1 MYLALQA
8 ARSLPPWVL
17 PPVRRRAHLIGIAGS
32 GMSALAEVLAD
43 QGWQV
48 TGSDLA
54 PQQAVWLWTKGI
66 RVFRG
71 HAAEQIDREA
81 TVVVYS
87 DAVGGDNIER
97 RRASELG
104 IRQFSYPQ
112 MLGELMKARLGLAV
126 AGTHGKSTTTA
137 LAAQILVEAGLD
149 PTVMGGGVPLDRTS
163 GGRNGRGRHLLVEA
177 CEYRRNFLHLCPQ
190 FAAITGVET
199 DHFDCFPSAYDVVAA
214 FAEFAGRMP
223 ASGALLVNA
232 GCPFACA
239 AAAEARCRVVTFG
252 VERDADWSAQRL
264 RQEGGRFAFELAGP
278 AGQMEDISLRIPG
291 RHNVLNA
298 LAAAALASQVGAPG
312 EAIARG
318 LSRFAGLRR
327 RLERV
332 GEWHRAVW
340 FDDYAHHPTE
350 VRAALTT
357 LREMFPRRRLWCIF
371 QPHQKL
377 RTQRLLDEFAA
388 SLQNA
393 DRVAITAV
401 YPAREAADAACG
413 KLAAELA
420 DRTRWLGAD
429 VIEGHIPSVLGEEIG
444 ATIAPGDV
452 IVTLGAGDIRNVW
465 HGIEGRVRSYRA
477 AG

>member
-8 ARSLPPWVL
+8 ARSLPPWLL
-17 PPVRRRAHLIGIAGS
+17 PAARRSAYLIGIAGS

-43 QGWQV
+43 QGWRV

-54 PQQAVWLWTKGI
+54 PQQAKWLWTKGI

-71 HAAEQIDREA
+71 HAAEQVDRQA
-81 TVVVYS
+81 SVVVYS
-87 DAVGGDNIER
+87 DAVGGDNVER
-97 RRASELG
+97 RRAGELG
-104 IRQFSYPQ
+104 IRQLSYPQ
-112 MLGELMKARLGLAV
+112 MLGEVMKGRLGLAV

-149 PTVMGGGVPLDRTS
+149 PTVVGGGVPLEHTS
-163 GGRNGRGRHLLVEA
+163 GGRQGQGRHMLVEA

-190 FAAITGVET
+190 WAAITGIER
-199 DHFDCFPSAYDVVAA
+199 DHFDCFPSTSDVVAA
-214 FAEFAGRMP
+214 FAEFARRLP

-232 GCPFACA
+232 ACPLACT
-239 AAAEARCRVVTFG
+239 AAAEARCRVSTFG
-252 VERDADWSAQRL
+252 VELEADWSARRL
-264 RQEGGRFAFELAGP
+264 RQEAGRFTFELASATGRT
-278 AGQMEDISLRIPG
+278 EDICLRIPG

-298 LAAAALASQVGAPG
+298 VAAAALAGHIGAPG
-312 EAIARG
+312 EAVSRG

-327 RLERV
+327 RLEHV
-332 GEWHRAVW
+332 GRWRGALW
-340 FDDYAHHPTE
+340 YDDYGHHPTQ

-357 LREMFPRRRLWCIF
+357 LRQMFPRRRLWCIF

-377 RTQRLLDEFAA
+377 RTERLLDEFAA

-393 DRVAITAV
+393 DRVAVAAV
-401 YPAREAADAACG
+401 YPAREIADAACG
-413 KLAAELA
+413 QLAAELA
-420 DRTRWLGAD
+420 ARTRWLGTD
-429 VIEGHIPSVLGEEIG
+429 VIEGHIPDTLGEEIG
-444 ATIAPGDV
+444 GAIAPGDV